1 MSVNNFVETIQRIAL
16 SAVEASKP
24 VSVMTGVIKSVEPLE
39 IQINS
44 KLFYPEEAIIIPQH
58 LKSVTGTTVEEYP
71 VKVNMDIGLKAGDKV
86 SVLRVQGGQKC
97 VLLGVI

>member
-1 MSVNNFVETIQRIAL
+1 MSVNNFIETVQKIAL

-24 VSVMTGVIKSVEPLE
+24 ASVMTGTVKSVEPLE

-44 KLFYPEEAIIIPQH
+44 KLFYPENAVIVPQH
-58 LKSVTGTTVEEYP
+58 LKSVTGTTIEEHP
-71 VKVNMDIGLKAGDKV
+71 VKVNMNTALKQGDRV

-97 VLLGVI
+97 VVLGVI